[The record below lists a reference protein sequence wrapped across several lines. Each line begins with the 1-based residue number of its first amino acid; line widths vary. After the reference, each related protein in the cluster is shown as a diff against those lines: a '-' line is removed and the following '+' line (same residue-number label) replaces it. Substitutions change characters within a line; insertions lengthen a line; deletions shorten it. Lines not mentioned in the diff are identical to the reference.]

1 MVCPLS
7 FLPSKN
13 RQKIRF
19 LLVGGTN
26 TAIDFGLLFILNTLG
41 LPRVLSNTISTGVAF
56 IFSFFANRNFTF
68 SANSG
73 NIKKQMTLFII
84 VTLFGLWVIQPI
96 IISLI
101 SNLLVGK
108 IIATAVTLVWNYLFY
123 SRLVFKKEAK

>member
-1 MVCPLS
+1 MVAKS
-7 FLPSKN
+7 PSKN

-41 LPRVLSNTISTGVAF
+41 LPRVPSNIISTGVAF

>member
-1 MVCPLS
+1 MAKS
-7 FLPSKN
+7 PSKN

-41 LPRVLSNTISTGVAF
+41 LPRVPSNTISTGVAF

>member
-1 MVCPLS
+1 MAKS
-7 FLPSKN
+7 PSKN

-26 TAIDFGLLFILNTLG
+26 TAIDFGLLFILSTLG
-41 LPRVLSNTISTGVAF
+41 LPRVPSNTISTGVAF

>member
-1 MVCPLS
+1 MVAKS
-7 FLPSKN
+7 PSKN

-41 LPRVLSNTISTGVAF
+41 LPRVPSNTISTGVAF

-73 NIKKQMTLFII
+73 NIKKQITLFII

>member
-1 MVCPLS
+1 MVAKS
-7 FLPSKN
+7 PSKN

-56 IFSFFANRNFTF
+56 IFSFFANRNFTS

-73 NIKKQMTLFII
+73 NIKKHMTLFII

>member
-1 MVCPLS
+1 MAKS
-7 FLPSKN
+7 PSKN

-19 LLVGGTN
+19 LLVVGTN
-26 TAIDFGLLFILNTLG
+26 TAIDFGLLFILNSFG
-41 LPRVLSNTISTGVAF
+41 LPRVSSNTISTGVAF

>member
-1 MVCPLS
+1 MVAKS
-7 FLPSKN
+7 PSKN

-123 SRLVFKKEAK
+123 SRLVFKKDAK

>member
-1 MVCPLS
+1 MVAKS
-7 FLPSKN
+7 PSKN

-123 SRLVFKKEAK
+123 SRLVFRKEAK

>member
-1 MVCPLS
+1 MVAKS
-7 FLPSKN
+7 PSKN

-41 LPRVLSNTISTGVAF
+41 LPRVPSNTISTGVAF

-123 SRLVFKKEAK
+123 SRLVFKREAK

>member
-1 MVCPLS
+1 MVAKS
-7 FLPSKN
+7 RSKN

-26 TAIDFGLLFILNTLG
+26 TAIDFGLLFILNSFG
-41 LPRVLSNTISTGVAF
+41 LPRVSSNTISTGVAF

-73 NIKKQMTLFII
+73 DIKKQMTLFII

>member
-1 MVCPLS
+1 MVAKS
-7 FLPSKN
+7 RSKN

-41 LPRVLSNTISTGVAF
+41 LPRVPSNTISTGVAF

>member
-1 MVCPLS
+1 MVS
-7 FLPSKN
+7 KSPSKN

-41 LPRVLSNTISTGVAF
+41 LPRVPSNTISTGVAF

>member
-1 MVCPLS
+1 MVAKS
-7 FLPSKN
+7 PSKN

-26 TAIDFGLLFILNTLG
+26 TAIDFGLLFILNSFG
-41 LPRVLSNTISTGVAF
+41 LPRVPSNIISTGVAF

>member
-1 MVCPLS
+1 MVAKS
-7 FLPSKN
+7 PSKN

-26 TAIDFGLLFILNTLG
+26 TAIDFGLLFILNSFG
-41 LPRVLSNTISTGVAF
+41 LPRVSSNTISTGVAF

>member
-1 MVCPLS
+1 MAKS
-7 FLPSKN
+7 PSKN

-26 TAIDFGLLFILNTLG
+26 TAIDFGLLFILNSFG
-41 LPRVLSNTISTGVAF
+41 LPRVSSNTISTGVAF

-73 NIKKQMTLFII
+73 DIKKQMTLFII

>member
-1 MVCPLS
+1 MVAKS
-7 FLPSKN
+7 PSKN

-73 NIKKQMTLFII
+73 NIKKQMILFII

>member
-1 MVCPLS
+1 MVAKS
-7 FLPSKN
+7 PSKN

-41 LPRVLSNTISTGVAF
+41 LPRVPSNTISTGVAF

-101 SNLLVGK
+101 SNLLFGK

>member
-1 MVCPLS
+1 MVAKS
-7 FLPSKN
+7 PSKN

-26 TAIDFGLLFILNTLG
+26 TAIDFGLLFILNSFG
-41 LPRVLSNTISTGVAF
+41 LPRVSSNTISTGVAF

-84 VTLFGLWVIQPI
+84 VTLFDLWVIQPI

>member
-1 MVCPLS
+1 MVAKS
-7 FLPSKN
+7 PSKN

-26 TAIDFGLLFILNTLG
+26 TAIDFGLLFILNSFG

>member
-1 MVCPLS
+1 MVAKS
-7 FLPSKN
+7 PSKN

-26 TAIDFGLLFILNTLG
+26 TAIDFGLLFILNSFG
-41 LPRVLSNTISTGVAF
+41 LPRVSSNIISTGVAF

>member
-1 MVCPLS
+1 MVAKS
-7 FLPSKN
+7 PSKN

-41 LPRVLSNTISTGVAF
+41 LPRVPSNTISTGVAF

-96 IISLI
+96 VISLI

>member
-1 MVCPLS
+1 MVAKS
-7 FLPSKN
+7 PSKN

-41 LPRVLSNTISTGVAF
+41 LPRVPSNTISTGVAF

>member
-1 MVCPLS
+1 MAKS
-7 FLPSKN
+7 PSKN

-41 LPRVLSNTISTGVAF
+41 LPRVPSNTISTGVAF

-96 IISLI
+96 IISLM
-101 SNLLVGK
+101 SNLLGGK

>member
-1 MVCPLS
+1 MAKR
-7 FLPSKN
+7 PSKN

-26 TAIDFGLLFILNTLG
+26 TAIDFGLLFILNSFG
-41 LPRVLSNTISTGVAF
+41 LPRVSSNTISTGVAF

>member
-1 MVCPLS
+1 MVAKS
-7 FLPSKN
+7 PSKN

-41 LPRVLSNTISTGVAF
+41 LPRVPSNTISTGVAF

-68 SANSG
+68 LANSG

>member
-1 MVCPLS
+1 MVAKS
-7 FLPSKN
+7 RSKN

-26 TAIDFGLLFILNTLG
+26 TAIDFGLLFILNSFG
-41 LPRVLSNTISTGVAF
+41 LPRVSSNTISTGVAF

>member
-1 MVCPLS
+1 MVAKS
-7 FLPSKN
+7 RSKN

-26 TAIDFGLLFILNTLG
+26 TAIDFGLLFILNSFG
-41 LPRVLSNTISTGVAF
+41 LPRVSSNTISTGVAF

-101 SNLLVGK
+101 SNLLVVK

>member
-1 MVCPLS
+1 MAKS
-7 FLPSKN
+7 PSKN

-26 TAIDFGLLFILNTLG
+26 TAIDFGLLFILNSFG
-41 LPRVLSNTISTGVAF
+41 LPRVSSNTISTGVAF

>member
-1 MVCPLS
+1 MVAKS
-7 FLPSKN
+7 RSKN

-26 TAIDFGLLFILNTLG
+26 TAIDFGLLFILNSFG
-41 LPRVLSNTISTGVAF
+41 LPRVSSNTISTGVAF

-123 SRLVFKKEAK
+123 SRLVFRKEAK

>member
-1 MVCPLS
+1 MAKS
-7 FLPSKN
+7 PSKN

-26 TAIDFGLLFILNTLG
+26 TAIDFGLLFVLNSFG
-41 LPRVLSNTISTGVAF
+41 LPRVSSNTISTGVAF

>member
-1 MVCPLS
+1 MVAKS
-7 FLPSKN
+7 PSKN

-41 LPRVLSNTISTGVAF
+41 LPHVLSNTISTGVAF

>member
-1 MVCPLS
+1 MVAKS
-7 FLPSKN
+7 PSKN

-101 SNLLVGK
+101 SNLMVGK

>member
-1 MVCPLS
+1 MVAKS
-7 FLPSKN
+7 PSKN

-84 VTLFGLWVIQPI
+84 VTFFGLWVIQPI

>member
-1 MVCPLS
+1 MAKS
-7 FLPSKN
+7 PSKN

-26 TAIDFGLLFILNTLG
+26 TAIDFGLLFILNAFG
-41 LPRVLSNTISTGVAF
+41 LPRVSSNTISTGVAF

>member
-1 MVCPLS
+1 MVAKS
-7 FLPSKN
+7 RSKN

>member
-1 MVCPLS
+1 MVAKS
-7 FLPSKN
+7 PSKN

-41 LPRVLSNTISTGVAF
+41 LPRVPSNTISTGVAF

-73 NIKKQMTLFII
+73 NIKKQMTLFIV

-101 SNLLVGK
+101 
-108 IIATAVTLVWNYLFY
+108 
-123 SRLVFKKEAK
+123 

>member
-1 MVCPLS
+1 MVAKS
-7 FLPSKN
+7 PSKN

-108 IIATAVTLVWNYLFY
+108 IIATAVTLVWNYLVY

>member
-1 MVCPLS
+1 MVAKS
-7 FLPSKN
+7 PSKN

-26 TAIDFGLLFILNTLG
+26 TAIDFGLLFTLNTLG
-41 LPRVLSNTISTGVAF
+41 LPRVPSNTISTGVAF

>member
-1 MVCPLS
+1 MVAKS
-7 FLPSKN
+7 PSKN

-26 TAIDFGLLFILNTLG
+26 TAIDFGLLFILNSFG
-41 LPRVLSNTISTGVAF
+41 LPRVSSNTISTGVAF

-73 NIKKQMTLFII
+73 NIKKQITLFII